1 MPMKKLLTLFAL
13 VSISVSVFSQT
24 DPLDDLLKKIRTGN
38 VAGLS
43 AAFNAT
49 VELSL
54 PGSEAAYSKPQAEM
68 ILRDFFAKNAP
79 ISMTVD
85 HKGNSGG
92 NSRFA
97 NCTLDTQGGRYKVYI
112 LIKGSVIFELRFDK
126 L

>member
-1 MPMKKLLTLFAL
+1 MKKLFTFFAVTVLFLSATG
-13 VSISVSVFSQT
+13 QT
-24 DPLDDLLKKIRTGN
+24 DPLEDLLKKIRLGN
-38 VAGLS
+38 ATAVA
-43 AAFNAT
+43 AAFNNT

-54 PGSEAAYSKPQAEM
+54 PGSESAYSKTQAEM
-68 ILRDFFAKNAP
+68 ILKDFFMRNAP
-79 ISMTVD
+79 ITMSID

-112 LIKGSVIFELRFDK
+112 LIKGAVIYELRFDK